1 MTDAATLSQRNGA
14 SARTSQGGETAAD
27 WDGFS
32 NPSSPNEFIQSWFR
46 ILCQETRSVRRAV
59 LLLKTTDG
67 NFAPAAQWPDNA
79 ETPGADPSSDPLA
92 AACEAARK
100 SAAMGLRPA
109 GEGRRA
115 VGFPVVVGG
124 AVEAIIGMV
133 MAEAHLRPNA
143 RRLQWGAG
151 WLYGVIAER
160 QARDDRE
167 SVADTAAALKVL
179 AAMEDGDTLEASL
192 RAFANEV
199 QVLLGAE
206 RVSVALV
213 RGGRLRLRA
222 LSQTADPEIRSA
234 EARSLVQAMEEGR
247 VQIHP
252 LNWPAERSDGVAVLA
267 AHAAHAA
274 RAGVVAMV
282 SLPLI
287 VGGRV
292 IGMVSAERMQAEQ
305 GGRFSAAE
313 RDRLEAVAGLCAPVL
328 HLKMREHRVL
338 SGRGRLWLGRA
349 VAAVFGNRNPGIRM
363 AAALFVLMAVG
374 LGTVQTELR
383 VTAEAELRGE
393 TQRVAVAPFDGFIAR
408 APVRA
413 GDVVEAGDVLAV
425 LDDTDLRLDLL
436 RWESELARLEQ
447 EKSTALAAGDRAQ
460 TAAADTEIAR
470 VAADVELARSRL
482 ERVTVRAPFDG
493 LVTSGDLSQ
502 RLGAPVQQGDD
513 LFKVAAGEDLRL
525 DLRIGEYD
533 IGLVE
538 PGATGHLALS
548 GIAGEEIN
556 FEVTRIAEVATAGAG
571 EITFRAEA
579 RLIDA
584 PPGLRPGLG
593 GVAKVDAGEAS
604 LFHALFRPV
613 TERVRIMLWSWA
625 P

>member
-1 MTDAATLSQRNGA
+1 MTDAATLSERRGGSSR
-14 SARTSQGGETAAD
+14 SAPGGEAAGD
-27 WDGFS
+27 WDIFA
-32 NPSSPNEFIQSWFR
+32 NPSSPNEFIRSWFR
-46 ILCQETRSVRRAV
+46 ILCQETRGVGRAA
-59 LLLKTTDG
+59 LLLKTTG
-67 NFAPAAQWPDNA
+67 GKFAPAAHWPDDKERPA
-79 ETPGADPSSDPLA
+79 ADPVSDPLA
-92 AACEAARK
+92 SACEAARETGV
-100 SAAMGLRPA
+100 MVLRPA

-115 VGFPVVVGG
+115 IGFPVVVGG

-133 MAEAHLRPNA
+133 MADAQLHPNA

-151 WLYGVIAER
+151 WLYGIIAER
-160 QARDDRE
+160 QAREHRE
-167 SVADTAAALKVL
+167 TGADTAAALQVL

-199 QVLLGAE
+199 QVLLRAE

-222 LSQTADPEIRSA
+222 MSQTADPEIRSA

-252 LNWPAERSDGVAVLA
+252 LNWPADGSDGVAVLA

-292 IGMVSAERMQAEQ
+292 IGMVSAERMQAEN

-313 RDRLEAVAGLCAPVL
+313 QARLEAVSGLCAPVL
-328 HLKMREHRVL
+328 QLKMQENRVV

-363 AAALFVLMAVG
+363 AAALFAGLAVA

-383 VTAEAELRGE
+383 VTADAELRGE
-393 TQRVAVAPFDGFIAR
+393 TQRVSVAPFDGFIAR

-413 GDVVEAGDVLAV
+413 GDLVRTGDVLAV
-425 LDDTDLRLDLL
+425 LDDSDLRLDLL

-447 EKSTALAAGDRAQ
+447 EKSTALAAGDRAK

-470 VAADVELARSRL
+470 VTADVDLARSRL

-513 LFKVAAGEDLRL
+513 LFEVAAGEDLRL

-538 PGATGHLALS
+538 PGATGRLALS
-548 GIAGEEIN
+548 GIGGDDIT
-556 FEVTRIAEVATAGAG
+556 FEVTRIAEVATAGEG
-571 EITFRAEA
+571 EINFRAEA

-613 TERVRIMLWSWA
+613 TERLRIMLWSWA